1 MQSYWFQTRSWRSQI
16 VNICICLQ
24 ISPSS
29 HWLVIAL
36 WNYDYPPECSRVS
49 VTSLSSC
56 ALDFVANISV
66 SLHSG
71 LRLKKLQIKHSYW
84 SRVKFWTQAVLVLCT
99 LFITLY
105 LSSRA
110 LTKLTSGCVSPWAD
124 PTELALQ
131 FTSCV
136 SKSGNKQ
143 YLILQE
149 NFVGWW
155 LKWMTQGPP

>member
-1 MQSYWFQTRSWRSQI
+1 MNKAIMLMQSYWFQTRSWRSQI

-36 WNYDYPPECSRVS
+36 WNYDYPPECSSVS
-49 VTSLSSC
+49 ATSLSSC
-56 ALDFVANISV
+56 ALDFVPNISV

-99 LFITLY
+99 LFIALY

-110 LTKLTSGCVSPWAD
+110 LTKLTFRLCISLSRSNRICIAIYF
-124 PTELALQ
+124 L
-131 FTSCV
+131 C
-136 SKSGNKQ
+136 
-143 YLILQE
+143 
-149 NFVGWW
+149 
-155 LKWMTQGPP
+155 LKKWQ